1 MTCHLINTAVTKQNC
16 IEALIIIIVPWS
28 QKNPRALNNR
38 KKLNDSVTQVKNKRS
53 VRDETSC

>member
-28 QKNPRALNNR
+28 QKNQERLTTE